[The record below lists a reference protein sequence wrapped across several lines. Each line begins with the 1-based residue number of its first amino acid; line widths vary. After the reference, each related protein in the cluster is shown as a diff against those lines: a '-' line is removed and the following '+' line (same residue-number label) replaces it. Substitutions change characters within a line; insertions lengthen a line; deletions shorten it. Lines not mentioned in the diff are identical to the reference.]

1 MHDKNHYL
9 KLLAKY
15 KALNNADGIR
25 ATLEVLKRFDEEQ
38 ISMKEFVKNENK

>member
-15 KALNNADGIR
+15 KALNNENGIR
-25 ATLEVLKRFDEEQ
+25 ATLEVLKRFDEKQ
-38 ISMKEFVKNENK
+38 SRLGDKL

>member
-15 KALNNADGIR
+15 KALNNENGIK
-25 ATLEVLKRFDEEQ
+25 AMQECLKRFDEKQSNME
-38 ISMKEFVKNENK
+38 KFVK

>member
-15 KALNNADGIR
+15 RALNNKNGIR
-25 ATLEVLKRFDEEQ
+25 AMEECLKRFDEKQ
-38 ISMKEFVKNENK
+38 SNMKEFVK

>member
-15 KALNNADGIR
+15 RALNNENGIR
-25 ATLEVLKRFDEEQ
+25 AMEECLKRFDEKQ
-38 ISMKEFVKNENK
+38 ASMKEFVK